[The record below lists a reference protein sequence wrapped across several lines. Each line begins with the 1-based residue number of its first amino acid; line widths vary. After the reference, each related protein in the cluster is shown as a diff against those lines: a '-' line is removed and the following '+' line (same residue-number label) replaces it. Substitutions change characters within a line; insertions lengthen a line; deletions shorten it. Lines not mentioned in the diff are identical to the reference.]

1 MNDLPTDD
9 RDPESTPLGELLKK
23 LREERGLTYYA
34 LQERT
39 GIERTNIR
47 RIEVGTLSN
56 VKPATL
62 ERLADALDVDVE
74 DFYEAHWKTTSQP
87 LPSLPTYFRTKHR
100 YLTEGDIA
108 KIENFVQRT
117 EEERIQT
124 SHEHGNPQ

>member
-1 MNDLPTDD
+1 MSNSPTNNTES
-9 RDPESTPLGELLKK
+9 ESTPLGELLKK
-23 LREERGLTYYA
+23 LREERGMTHYA

-39 GIERTNIR
+39 GIDRTNIR
-47 RIEVGTLSN
+47 RIEVGVLAN

-74 DFYEAHWKTTSQP
+74 DFYEAHWQTTGQP

-100 YLTEGDIA
+100 YLTDGDIA

-124 SHEHGNPQ
+124 SHEHSDPQ